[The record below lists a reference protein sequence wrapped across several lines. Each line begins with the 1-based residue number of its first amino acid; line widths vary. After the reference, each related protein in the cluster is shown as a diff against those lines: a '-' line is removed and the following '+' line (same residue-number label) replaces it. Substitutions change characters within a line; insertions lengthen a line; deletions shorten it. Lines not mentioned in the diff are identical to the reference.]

1 MATTKNTA
9 QKKVAKTKAPK
20 KVKATKA
27 KAPKKVKAT
36 KKVEPKVVEEKV
48 EPKVVEE
55 KVVDDDTVSVSSK
68 KSRRKMD
75 KAGFMEIIDSL
86 IELND
91 KQIEASRRSEKKV
104 TGVKHLNRISKD
116 LTKLRGY
123 ANKLIKEKRA
133 TSSNTSSGFLK
144 PVGISKEL
152 CKFTGWKEDEM
163 KSRVEVTKFIC
174 EYIKS
179 KELQNPKDKREIV
192 PDKKLA
198 TLLSYDAKE
207 HGTLKYY
214 MIQTL
219 MKRHF
224 V

>member
-1 MATTKNTA
+1 MAKTKTT
-9 QKKVAKTKAPK
+9 QKKVTKTTKTTTTKTKAPK
-20 KVKATKA
+20 KIKVTKT
-27 KAPKKVKAT
+27 KAPKK
-36 KKVEPKVVEEKV
+36 EKV
-48 EPKVVEE
+48 EKVEKVDEVVETVPAVESDTASE
-55 KVVDDDTVSVSSK
+55 KK
-68 KSRRKMD
+68 KRRKMD
-75 KAGFMEIIDSL
+75 KTGFMEIIDSL

-104 TGVKHLNRISKD
+104 AGVKHLNRISKD

-174 EYIKS
+174 EYIKT

-198 TLLSYDAKE
+198 ALLSYDAKE